1 MAQVGEPLFMIDV
14 PDDQVPK
21 AKAAA
26 SEPEKKAAAA
36 APPPPPA
43 AAAAPPPVAAA
54 PVAAAAPQAV
64 PVAAADPNAKI
75 LTTPTVRR
83 LAKEHGIDLSL
94 VAPTGKNGRV
104 LKDDILAYIASAA
117 QAARPTEPSAAAAA
131 APSAAASAAADDAA
145 YSAPPL
151 GEPAADT
158 VEPIRGMQ
166 RLMVKSM
173 EASLA
178 IPHFGYVCPSVVH
191 VLASCVVL
199 WRPIVRRRSAGA
211 RALSSLP
218 SHPPHPPTA
227 TSYFTNLKLF

>member
-14 PDDQVPK
+14 PDSQVPQ
-21 AKAAA
+21 AKAEA
-26 SEPEKKAAAA
+26 SAPEKKAA

-64 PVAAADPNAKI
+64 PASVADPNAKI

-83 LAKEHGIDLSL
+83 LAKEHGIDLSV

-104 LKDDILAYIASAA
+104 LKDDILAYIATAA
-117 QAARPTEPSAAAAA
+117 QAARPTEPSAAET
-131 APSAAASAAADDAA
+131 AAASAAAPVAADDAA
-145 YSAPPL
+145 YTARPL

-173 EASLA
+173 QASLA
-178 IPHFGYVCPSVVH
+178 IPHFGYVH
-191 VLASCVVL
+191 
-199 WRPIVRRRSAGA
+199 RPRACLCCMNRPAIGRRGA
-211 RALSSLP
+211 RERRARSLTTHSHARASP
-218 SHPPHPPTA
+218 SFPAPSA
-227 TSYFTNLKLF
+227 QLL